1 MKNQLRDT
9 KSLQRCTCNECPT
22 EVNAHFAVACSVTC
36 PLNGSEAVGDL
47 VLIPDLTASVVSIKL
62 F

>member
-1 MKNQLRDT
+1 MIQQVCKDVLLMNV
-9 KSLQRCTCNECPT
+9 T
-22 EVNAHFAVACSVTC
+22 EVTAHFAVACSVTW